1 MTGVLESCGENV
13 EDAIEKLKQLQV
25 TVEGSKST
33 MDQKHTSSVHDH
45 WIEPFF
51 NTLSQASNQED
62 AKSRLRS
69 ILAAFEE
76 AAIENFKQN
85 SEEMKTI
92 KDEFLALRTNNSI
105 LAQAVV
111 SQQGKLKQNK
121 ARNEELDQLKQRVK
135 QYEERVKDLE
145 LANYS
150 LNLHLRK
157 AVDQNYEDH
166 RPRDIY

>member
-1 MTGVLESCGENV
+1 VAGVLESCGENV
-13 EDAIEKLKQLQV
+13 EAAIEKLKQLQV
-25 TVEGSKST
+25 TVEGSKT
-33 MDQKHTSSVHDH
+33 NMDQKHTSSIHDH

-51 NTLSQASNQED
+51 NNLSQASNQAD
-62 AKSRLRS
+62 AKSRVRS
-69 ILAAFEE
+69 LLAAFEE

-85 SEEMKTI
+85 SDEMKTI

-111 SQQGKLKQNK
+111 SQHGKLKQK
-121 ARNEELDQLKQRVK
+121 TVRNEELDQLKQSMT

-150 LNLHLRK
+150 LTLHLRK
-157 AVDQNYEDH
+157 ALDQNSEDH